1 MGFSSRRIE
10 EREKK
15 HCLHTC
21 YSNLFNVFFFLFSR
35 RIDER
40 ENIVSTP
47 IIQISSMFSSFS
59 SRGESMKKKEH
70 CLHTCYSNLFNAFF
84 FLFSRR
90 IDERENTVSTP
101 LFESLQRLL
110 LSLLEERVG
119 FSSRRIDER
128 ERTLSPHVLF
138 KSLQRL
144 LLSLLEKNQR
154 KREHCLHTCYSNLFN
169 AFFFLFSKRGLVEV
183 EVEEETN
190 RGGKKS

>member
-90 IDERENTVSTP
+90 INERENIVSTP
-101 LFESLQRLL
+101 IVQIS
-110 LSLLEERVG
+110 STPSS
-119 FSSRRIDER
+119 FSSRGC
-128 ERTLSPHVLF
+128 
-138 KSLQRL
+138 K
-144 LLSLLEKNQR
+144 
-154 KREHCLHTCYSNLFN
+154 
-169 AFFFLFSKRGLVEV
+169 
-183 EVEEETN
+183 VEEETN

>member
-128 ERTLSPHVLF
+128 ERTLSPHLLF
-138 KSLQRL
+138 NQLFNNKTRYFSKSL
-144 LLSLLEKNQR
+144 S
-154 KREHCLHTCYSNLFN
+154 S
-169 AFFFLFSKRGLVEV
+169 FSSRGE
-183 EVEEETN
+183 
-190 RGGKKS
+190 G